1 MRSESL
7 SQSSP
12 GRYAKLLKREAKIF
26 SPKRSLSRSC
36 DRTWHAEKH
45 GTTMGDGTDEM
56 GK

>member
-12 GRYAKLLKREAKIF
+12 GRNAKLLKREAKIF

-36 DRTWHAEKH
+36 DRTWHASTWDHH
-45 GTTMGDGTDEM
+45 GGWN
-56 GK
+56 